1 MDPCRYPS
9 LDPGAFYQ
17 PPASCRF
24 TVWAPRACRV
34 TLRLV
39 GPVHRDV
46 AMQPVQRGY
55 HQAHVE
61 GVTPGQRYLYRLD
74 NGPDRPDPAS
84 RQQPDGVHAPS
95 AVDDPTFAWHDAD
108 WHGLALEELV
118 LYELHTG
125 TFTPEGSFDA
135 AIGQLDR
142 LADLGCNALSL
153 MPVAQFPGTR
163 NWGYDGVYPF
173 AVQASY
179 GGTAGLKRLVDAA
192 HRRGLAVILDVVYNH
207 LGPEG
212 NYLRDFGPYFSD
224 QYKTPWGEPLNFDGP
239 GSDEVRHY
247 FLSNA
252 RRWLDE
258 FHLDG
263 LRLDAVPYIKDLS
276 AYHVLAELADLAGH
290 WTGALGRPFHLIG
303 ESDRNDA
310 TILRPREQ
318 GGWGLDAQWSDDFHH
333 ALHAY
338 LTGERQGY
346 YADHGEMEHLV
357 RAYRD
362 AFVLDGRYSHFRGRR
377 YGAPAPDRPGRQFV
391 IFAQNHDQVGNRP
404 RGDRLGA
411 LVDFE
416 TLKLAAALLLT
427 APYVPMLFMGE
438 EYGETAPFPFFVSHG
453 DRRLLEAIRRGRH
466 RDFAAFGGQGEPFDP
481 ADEATFHLARLR
493 VEQAG
498 HGRGQVL
505 HDWYGELLR
514 LRRALPALAVLDRG
528 AAEARQADGQP
539 VLLVRRWAGESEAAL
554 AFNLGS
560 TATRVRWPLPRGA
573 WRRIL
578 DSADGRW
585 QGPGSQVPEGV
596 DGEAEVGLAARSAV
610 LLVRE
615 GSGR

>member
-1 MDPCRYPS
+1 MDPCHHPS
-9 LDPGAFYQ
+9 LDPGALFH

-24 TVWAPRACRV
+24 TVWAPRARHV

-46 AMQPVQRGY
+46 PMQPVQRGY
-55 HQAHVE
+55 HLAHVE
-61 GVTPGQRYLYRLD
+61 GVAPGQRYLYRLD

-84 RQQPDGVHAPS
+84 RWQPDGVHGPS
-95 AVDDPTFAWHDAD
+95 AVDDPAFAWHDEG
-108 WHGLALEELV
+108 WRGVALEELV
-118 LYELHTG
+118 LYELHIG
-125 TFTPEGSFDA
+125 TFTPEGTFDA

-142 LADLGCNALSL
+142 LVELGVTALSL

-179 GGTAGLKRLVDAA
+179 GGTKGLKRLVDAA
-192 HRRGLAVILDVVYNH
+192 HRRGLAMILDVVYNH

-212 NYLRDFGPYFSD
+212 NYLRDFAPYFTD

-247 FLSNA
+247 FLCNA
-252 RRWLDE
+252 RRWQDE

-276 AYHVLAELADLAGH
+276 AYHVLAELAD
-290 WTGALGRPFHLIG
+290 TMRRPFHLIG

-310 TILRPREQ
+310 HILRPREL

-346 YADHGEMEHLV
+346 YADHGELEHVV

-377 YGAPAPDRPGRQFV
+377 YGAPAHDRPGRQFV

-416 TLKLAAALLLT
+416 TLKLTAALLLT

-438 EYGETAPFPFFVSHG
+438 EYGEAAPFPFFVSHG
-453 DRRLLEAIRRGRH
+453 DRRLLEAIRRGRQ

-481 ADEATFHLARLR
+481 ADETTFHRAKLR

-505 HDWYGELLR
+505 HAWYRELLR
-514 LRRALPALAVLDRG
+514 LRRELPALAMLDRA
-528 AAEARQADGQP
+528 AAEVQTADGRP
-539 VLLVRRWAGESEAAL
+539 VLLVGRRAGEAQAAL

-560 TATRVRWPLPRGA
+560 AASGISWPLPRGK
-573 WRRIL
+573 WRRVL

-585 QGPGSQVPEGV
+585 QGPGSQVAEWVDSEGEV
-596 DGEAEVGLAARSAV
+596 EVGLGARSAV

-615 GSGR
+615 GG